1 MNHRIETL
9 PTLSVVGEKREYATG
24 QKAQENIFMFW
35 MDFDESGKK
44 HDLLKLGNE
53 RLLGLLGLCKPLDN
67 GEMHYL
73 IGVTSDDTN
82 ATWQQTEIAGGRY
95 IVFDAEGPVPGSI
108 KKAMESINRYILPSL
123 DYELRNAP
131 FFEFYKEGEIRA
143 EDYITEI
150 WLPIV

>member
-1 MNHRIETL
+1 MNYRIETL

-53 RLLGLLGLCKPLDN
+53 RLPGLLGLCKPLDN

-82 ATWQQTEIAGGRY
+82 TTWQQTEIAGGRY
-95 IVFDAEGPVPGSI
+95 IVFDAEGPVPSSI

>member
-1 MNHRIETL
+1 MNYRIETL

-35 MDFDESGKK
+35 MDFDESAKK

-53 RLLGLLGLCKPLDN
+53 RLPGLLGLCKPLNN

-82 ATWQQTEIAGGRY
+82 ASWQQTEIAGGRY

>member
-1 MNHRIETL
+1 MKHRIETL
-9 PTLSVVGEKREYATG
+9 PTLSLLGEKREYATG

-44 HDLLKLGNE
+44 HDLLKLSNE
-53 RLLGLLGLCKPLDN
+53 HLPGLLGVCKPLDN

-73 IGVTSDDTN
+73 IGVTSDEDN
-82 ATWQQTEIAGGRY
+82 EIWHQTELASGRY
-95 IVFDAEGPVPGSI
+95 LVFDAEGPVPGSI
-108 KKAMESINRYILPSL
+108 KNAMESINRHILPTL

-131 FFEFYKEGEIRA
+131 FFEFYKEKEIRA